1 MFGEASRWVP
11 ESTLSADL
19 VTYYRTVLAWHADG
33 RETGVCPRC
42 GVPRC
47 PDWRTAYDRLAVA
60 GELMAEPGSWEPG
73 S

>member
-1 MFGEASRWVP
+1 MFSEASRWVP

-19 VTYYRTVLAWHADG
+19 VAYYRTVLARHADG
-33 RETGVCPRC
+33 RETGACPHCR
-42 GVPRC
+42 VPRC